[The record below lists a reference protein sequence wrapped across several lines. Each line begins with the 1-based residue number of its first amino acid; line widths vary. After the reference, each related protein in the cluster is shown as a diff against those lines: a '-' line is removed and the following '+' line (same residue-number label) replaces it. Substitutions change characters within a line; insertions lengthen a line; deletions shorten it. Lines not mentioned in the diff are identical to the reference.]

1 MKKWLI
7 LLPILLML
15 CACGRQQP
23 TVIAGD
29 AGETE
34 VAYADLVHPIEA
46 QTTLADEAIACE
58 PLQKDGGVY
67 GFEMRFRRSD
77 AVDALLRDPENV
89 YFGVLQTGKNK
100 VAVPMEDIRILPD
113 VSTDTLVLTLLLPQG
128 SHLNT
133 QNCTVSFYVS
143 ARAGDTDKALFCA
156 EKTVDLS

>member
-7 LLPILLML
+7 LLPVLLML
-15 CACGRQQP
+15 CACGRQP

-29 AGETE
+29 AQETE

-46 QTTLADEAIACE
+46 QTTLDDEEIACE

-67 GFEMRFRRSD
+67 GFEMRFRRTD

-100 VAVPMEDIRILPD
+100 TAVPMEDIRILPD

-128 SHLNT
+128 SRLNT
-133 QNCTVSFYVS
+133 KNCTVSFYVS
-143 ARAGDTDKALFCA
+143 ARAGEMDKALFCA
-156 EKTVDLS
+156 KKTGDLS